1 MSLAPAAFLPKIVST
16 MNATLSFVTPPPG
29 LAPLTT
35 FVLTELEGATGLFT
49 LQAVEAVATR
59 LFVLDAAVFL
69 PHYTPYISAE
79 QSASLALTAPADALV
94 LVVVN
99 PGDAAAEGGAAGADA
114 DAGAASGAAATTVNL
129 MAPIVVN
136 AATGA
141 AAQLILEGQDW
152 PLRATLTPQ
161 GA

>member
-1 MSLAPAAFLPKIVST
+1 MTLGSAAPDVPTIVST

-29 LAPLTT
+29 LAPLTA
-35 FVLTELEGATGLFT
+35 FSLTELEGATGLFA
-49 LQAVEAVATR
+49 LQAVDAAATR

-69 PHYTPYISAE
+69 PKYTPYISAE
-79 QSASLALTAPADALV
+79 QSASLSLRTPADALV

-99 PGDAAAEGGAAGADA
+99 PGDAAASDS
-114 DAGAASGAAATTVNL
+114 ASTTVNL

-136 AATGA
+136 SATGA

-152 PLRATLTPQ
+152 PLRAELTAPS
-161 GA
+161 A

>member
-1 MSLAPAAFLPKIVST
+1 

-29 LAPLTT
+29 LAPLTA
-35 FVLTELEGATGLFT
+35 FALTEIEGATGLYS
-49 LQAVEAVATR
+49 LQAMDAVSTR

-69 PHYTPYISAE
+69 PNYTPYISAE
-79 QSASLALTAPADALV
+79 QSASLSLTAPTDALV

-99 PGDAAAEGGAAGADA
+99 PGDAGGSAATPGGAS
-114 DAGAASGAAATTVNL
+114 ASTTVNL

-136 AATGA
+136 AATGD

-152 PLRATLTPQ
+152 PLQAELTPQ

>member
-1 MSLAPAAFLPKIVST
+1 

-29 LAPLTT
+29 LAPLTA
-35 FVLTELEGATGLFT
+35 FSLTEIEGATGLFA
-49 LQAVEAVATR
+49 LQALDAVSTR
-59 LFVLDAAVFL
+59 LFVLDAAAFL

-79 QSASLALTAPADALV
+79 QQASLALTAPKDALV

-99 PGDAAAEGGAAGADA
+99 PGDAAASAGA
-114 DAGAASGAAATTVNL
+114 AAATTVNL

-136 AATGA
+136 SATGA

-152 PLRATLTPQ
+152 PLQAALTPH